1 MGFLLK
7 FSALVDAINR
17 LVGKAVI
24 WLILIAAIISAGNA
38 IARKVFSV
46 GSNALLEIQWYLF
59 AAAFLLGAAATFLQN
74 GHVRI
79 DVLANRL
86 SNRTRAWIDIAGIV
100 LFLLPLCWFMIQFS
114 VPIVERAYRLGEM
127 SSNAGGLI
135 RWPVYATL
143 PAGFALLG
151 LQAIS
156 ELIKRVGFLKGLVED
171 PFALPPEPED
181 DLVPAEA
188 IAAGQGQAGEVKK

>member
-7 FSALVDAINR
+7 ISALVDAINR

-24 WLILIAAIISAGNA
+24 WLILTAAIISAANA
-38 IARKVFSV
+38 VARKAFSV

-59 AAAFLLGAAATFLQN
+59 AAAFLLGAGATFLQN

-79 DVLANRL
+79 DVLASRL
-86 SNRTRAWIDIAGIV
+86 SNRTRTWIDIAGIV
-100 LFLLPLCWFMIQFS
+100 LFLLPLCWFMIQYS
-114 VPIVERAYRLGEM
+114 YPIVERAYRLGEM

-151 LQAIS
+151 LQALS
-156 ELIKRVGFLKGLVED
+156 ELVKRIAFLRDLVPD
-171 PFALPPEPED
+171 PFALPSEPENNAS
-181 DLVPAEA
+181 PAESDVIGSA
-188 IAAGQGQAGEVKK
+188 EEVQK